1 MRFIRSDPGQ
11 DLKPS
16 HQGADLG
23 RTPSTLQDS
32 MARRWLSA
40 AKFIVAPLIIM
51 TVAAILLP
59 VLLNARKPSYE
70 MQCMTQLKQISGA
83 VSMYAQDYE
92 NYPLSRNW
100 HTALRT
106 YIDDPNDELGRV
118 QPGSKRDPLTC
129 PSDPTDSTVSYLY
142 LNRNMLDWSKA
153 QLSESVIPMVV
164 DEYFHEHTTLA
175 YYDGHTEKLEKQQW
189 IHVRNRQWEIRRD
202 LKHMESFSYEPIPG
216 SVRGPEGVTPSYDR
230 TSVYVWPKF

>member
-1 MRFIRSDPGQ
+1 MRFFRSGPGEE
-11 DLKPS
+11 LKPS
-16 HQGADLG
+16 HQSAELG
-23 RTPSTLQDS
+23 KGPSSLKDAI
-32 MARRWLSA
+32 ARRWLSA
-40 AKFIVAPLIIM
+40 AKFIMAPLIIM

-70 MQCMTQLKQISGA
+70 MRCMTQLKQVAGA
-83 VSMYAQDYE
+83 VRMYAQDYE

-153 QLSESVIPMVV
+153 KLSESIIPMVV
-164 DEYFHEHTTLA
+164 DEYFHEHTTLT
-175 YYDGHTEKLEKQQW
+175 YYDGRTEKLEKQQW
-189 IHVRNRQWEIRRD
+189 IHMRNRQWEIRRNLRD
-202 LKHMESFSYEPIPG
+202 MESFAYEPIPG
-216 SVRGPEGVTPSYDR
+216 SVRGPEGPDPSYDR